1 MLVECDPG
9 FFGENCSSTCPP
21 GNFGL
26 KCREPCNC
34 SPDKYCDPI
43 RGCVC
48 NTTSVNC
55 TDHGILHSYNTNEKE
70 TQSILLTQKCV
81 YFSWF

>member
-21 GNFGL
+21 GYFGL

-43 RGCVC
+43 RRCVC

-55 TDHGILHSYNTNEKE
+55 TESGIIPSYNRNEKE
-70 TQSILLTQKCV
+70 TQGILLTQKCV
-81 YFSWF
+81 YISWF